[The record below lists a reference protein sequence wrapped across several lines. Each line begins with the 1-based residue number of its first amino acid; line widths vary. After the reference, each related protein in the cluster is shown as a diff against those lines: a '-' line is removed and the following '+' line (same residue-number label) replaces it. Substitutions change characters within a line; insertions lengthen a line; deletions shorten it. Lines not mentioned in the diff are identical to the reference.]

1 VSGTAGTG
9 KTSLSAHFASAAAAR
24 GERCLWFAFEE
35 SSSQIVRNMRSIGI
49 DLEPA
54 MRKGLLRFHAERP
67 TMFGLEMHL
76 VTIHKLVKEFKPRV
90 IIIDPITNFATL
102 GTEAEIKAMLTRL
115 IDFFKMQQITAMF
128 TSLTSGGTFMES
140 TEVGVS
146 SLMDTWML
154 LRDVENGAE
163 RNRVLH
169 LLKSR
174 GMSHSNQVREFLLTN
189 HGIELRDVYL
199 GPSGS
204 LLMGSARVALEAE
217 ENAAAV
223 VREQGTRGRTREL
236 EHKRQTVEAQVASL
250 RAAYKAEEAELL
262 KTIEQDKIRAGV
274 LADDRIRMGAQRQA
288 DALSTV
294 KHNGGR
300 Q

>member
-1 VSGTAGTG
+1 
-9 KTSLSAHFASAAAAR
+9 
-24 GERCLWFAFEE
+24 
-35 SSSQIVRNMRSIGI
+35 MRSIGI

-54 MRKGLLRFHAERP
+54 VRQGRLRFHAERP

-76 VTIHKLVKEFKPRV
+76 VTIHKLVKEFKPRI
-90 IIIDPITNFATL
+90 IIIDPITNFASL
-102 GTEAEIKAMLTRL
+102 GSEAEIKSMLTRL

-174 GMSHSNQVREFLLTN
+174 GMAHSNQVREFLLTN
-189 HGIELRDVYL
+189 RGVELRDVYL
-199 GPSGS
+199 GPAGT
-204 LLMGSARVALEAE
+204 LLMGTARLALEAQE
-217 ENAAAV
+217 KAAAV
-223 VREQGTRGRTREL
+223 AQEDERKKLLRDL
-236 EHKRQTVEAQVASL
+236 ERKQETVEIQIASL
-250 RAAYKAEEAELL
+250 RSAYEAEAAELL
-262 KTIEQDKIRAGV
+262 KTIDQSNRRVAV
-274 LADDRIRMGAQRQA
+274 LAADRVQMARQRQA
-288 DALSTV
+288 DESAGTAGG
-294 KHNGGR
+294 NGR
-300 Q
+300 KA